1 MKRQTDPA
9 ITELMKRPLSERAR
23 GFLRHVKSVGGRLD
37 LSALGLA
44 YHIVAEECR
53 SCGYLHITADGETAK
68 LTGLGQAYLDRLM
81 RSH

>member
-1 MKRQTDPA
+1 MKRLTDPA
-9 ITELMKRPLSERAR
+9 ITELMKRSLSDRAR
-23 GFLRHVKSVGGRLD
+23 GFLRHVKLEGGKVD

-53 SCGYLHITADGETAK
+53 NCGYLHITADGETAK

>member
-23 GFLRHVKSVGGRLD
+23 GFLRHVKFEGGKID
-37 LSALGLA
+37 LSVCGIAF
-44 YHIVAEECR
+44 HILAEECR
-53 SCGYLHITADGETAK
+53 RCGYVHITADGDTAK

-81 RSH
+81 RAH